1 MTSEVEDIQPVS
13 IAPGDHSAYLQYAL
27 SLAQKSPPKPT
38 NYRVGAVLVNPAN
51 NSVVSTGYTLEL
63 PGNTHAEQCCF
74 IKLAVKHGVA
84 EEELGS
90 VVKTPL
96 VLYTTMEPCSVRL
109 SGNLPCTKRILQLRS
124 LIKAVY
130 VGVQEPEKFVKDN
143 TGRGALERAGIDFV
157 HVKGLEGDILKVATA
172 GHIKN
177 PS

>member
-1 MTSEVEDIQPVS
+1 MTSEVDGIQHVS
-13 IAPGDHSAYLQYAL
+13 ITPGDHSTYLQYAL
-27 SLAQKSPPKPT
+27 SLAERSPPKPT

-74 IKLAVKHGVA
+74 IKLAEQYGVA
-84 EEELGS
+84 EEDLCS
-90 VVKTPL
+90 VVKKPL

-109 SGNLPCTKRILQLRS
+109 SGNMPCIKRILQLRP

-130 VGVQEPEKFVKDN
+130 VGVQEPEKFVRDN
-143 TGRGALERAGIDFV
+143 TGRGALERAGINFV
-157 HVKGLEGDILKVATA
+157 HVKGLEGEILKVATA

>member
-1 MTSEVEDIQPVS
+1 MTSEADDLRHVS
-13 IAPGDHSAYLQYAL
+13 IAPGDHSAYLKYAL
-27 SLAQKSPPKPT
+27 SLAERSPPKPT
-38 NYRVGAVLVNPAN
+38 NYRVGAVLVNLAN

-63 PGNTHAEQCCF
+63 TGNTHAEQCCF
-74 IKLAVKHGVA
+74 IKLAEQYGIA

-90 VVKTPL
+90 VIKTPL

-109 SGNLPCTKRILQLRS
+109 SGNLPCTKRILQLRP

-143 TGRGALERAGIDFV
+143 TGRGAIESAGINFV
-157 HVKGLEGDILKVATA
+157 HVKGLEGEILKVATA

-177 PS
+177 S